1 MLVIYL
7 PDGTQVKVKTGMPVY
22 TYTPPVG
29 VTEDEIDVYSIFLGH
44 DQKPAYGCGPV
55 CIKRATKVT
64 VAEAAEEAAAPP
76 IEATE
81 PPATATLT
89 HVEPRAA
96 ELHTIAEHGNDQH
109 NAGTTVAAA
118 VAETTVSEPAAAIT
132 ASATDVP
139 ATTTDA
145 PAAAAAATSVAE
157 PAVPAPAV
165 PAPAVPAPAVPATA
179 VPATAV
185 PATAVPVDVKPAKPE
200 TPVKHTSNA
209 NIGKFETTYD
219 PKHGRKS

>member
-109 NAGTTVAAA
+109 NAGTTVAA
-118 VAETTVSEPAAAIT
+118 IT